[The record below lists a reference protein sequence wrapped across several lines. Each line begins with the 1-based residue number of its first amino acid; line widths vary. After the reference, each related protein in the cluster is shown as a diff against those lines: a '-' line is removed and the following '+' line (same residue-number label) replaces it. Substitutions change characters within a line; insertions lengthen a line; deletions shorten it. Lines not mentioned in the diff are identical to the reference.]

1 MLLFLFELIVCII
14 YALLIGYNFDISSQY
29 AQGDVVQVVCLTL
42 LALAGTNFIM
52 LGFGLMNTYI
62 ANVSITGLAN
72 SLFIFIITI
81 QHYFLI
87 RAFWHK
93 TGLHSSSSHTFT

>member
-1 MLLFLFELIVCII
+1 MVCVV
-14 YALLIGYNFDISSQY
+14 YALLIGYNVDIFSQY

-42 LALAGTNFIM
+42 LALSGTNFIIW
-52 LGFGLMNTYI
+52 GFGIMNTYI

-93 TGLHSSSSHTFT
+93 TGLHS

>member
-1 MLLFLFELIVCII
+1 MVCIF
-14 YALLIGYNFDISSQY
+14 YGFLIGYNNDINSQY

-42 LALAGTNFIM
+42 LALAGKLSWY

-62 ANVSITGLAN
+62 ANASITGLAN
-72 SLFIFIITI
+72 SLFIFIVTI

-93 TGLHSSSSHTFT
+93 TGLHS